1 MDKLVDHRHEEIVE
15 SKELYIEMDA
25 EIADIYNK
33 SKAVSTSQGSSFN
46 LMKQSSKRRRSKKQ
60 IEEEK
65 KQEELR
71 RLDVEQKLQQFDAM
85 QQKVENMQGAA
96 EHLSQAQGFLD
107 HLKESNL
114 VYYNDA
120 GNLCTVDNVE
130 EMQELKRQRLEES

>member
-1 MDKLVDHRHEEIVE
+1 
-15 SKELYIEMDA
+15 MDA

-65 KQEELR
+65 RQEELR

-107 HLKESNL
+107 HLKDSNL